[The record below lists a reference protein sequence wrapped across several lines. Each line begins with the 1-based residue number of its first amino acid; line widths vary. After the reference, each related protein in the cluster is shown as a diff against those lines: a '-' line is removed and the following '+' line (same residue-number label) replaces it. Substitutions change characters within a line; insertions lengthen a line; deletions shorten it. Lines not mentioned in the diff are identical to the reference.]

1 MKKLLLLAAIGLVA
15 VANSFGQG
23 TLIFNNNAQAAFN
36 LTTNNATGDAP
47 GVMSGTGRYRVG
59 LYASTN
65 LAATAGSLELVGLA
79 TNTALAGKFNGGS
92 AFVLPAGYP
101 TSQQI
106 VFQLRAWS
114 LGAGTSFAEALTA
127 AAADPL
133 NVALGTSPLGTT
145 TPGGGLVQAG
155 ALFGT
160 TPGLLTS
167 GFVVAPIPEPS
178 TIALGLLGLGAIALF
193 RRRK

>member
-1 MKKLLLLAAIGLVA
+1 MKQTLLFAVA
-15 VANSFGQG
+15 VLISLTGAFGQG
-23 TLIFNNNAQAAFN
+23 TLIFNNNASAAYN
-36 LTTNNATGDAP
+36 LYTNNS
-47 GVMSGTGRYRVG
+47 SGTPLGLISGAGRYRVG

-65 LAATAGSLELVGLA
+65 LSATAGSLELVGLA

-92 AFVLPAGYP
+92 AFVLPNGYP
-101 TSQQI
+101 SSQQI

-133 NVALGTSPLGTT
+133 NVALGASPLGTT
-145 TPGGGLVQAG
+145 TPGGGLIQAG

-160 TPGLLTS
+160 TPGLLSS
-167 GFVVAPIPEPS
+167 GFGLGVPEPS
-178 TIALGLLGLGAIALF
+178 SIALGLLGLGAIALF
-193 RRRK
+193 RRRR

>member
-1 MKKLLLLAAIGLVA
+1 MKRTLLFAVVLLLSLTGA
-15 VANSFGQG
+15 FGQG
-23 TLIFNNNAQAAFN
+23 TLIFNNNASAAYN
-36 LTTNNATGDAP
+36 LYTNNP
-47 GVMSGTGRYRVG
+47 SGTGPGLLSGAGRYRVG

-65 LAATAGSLELVGLA
+65 LSATAGSLELVGLG

-92 AFVLPAGYP
+92 AFVLPNGYP

-114 LGAGTSFAEALTA
+114 LSAGLSYAE
-127 AAADPL
+127 
-133 NVALGTSPLGTT
+133 LGTSPLGMT
-145 TPGGGLVQAG
+145 TPGGGLIQAG

-160 TPGLLTS
+160 SPGLLPT
-167 GFVVAPIPEPS
+167 GFVLNIPEPS

>member
-23 TLIFNNNAQAAFN
+23 TLIFNNNAQASFN

-47 GVMSGTGRYRVG
+47 GRYRVG

-145 TPGGGLVQAG
+145 TPGGGLIQAG

-160 TPGLLTS
+160 SPGLLTS

>member
-1 MKKLLLLAAIGLVA
+1 MKRTLLFAVVLLLSLTGA
-15 VANSFGQG
+15 FGQG
-23 TLIFNNNAQAAFN
+23 TLIFNNNASAAYN
-36 LTTNNATGDAP
+36 LYTNNP
-47 GVMSGTGRYRVG
+47 SGTGPGLLSGAGRYRVG

-65 LAATAGSLELVGLA
+65 LSATAGSLELVGLG

-92 AFVLPAGYP
+92 AFVLPNGYP

-114 LGAGTSFAEALTA
+114 LSAGLSYAEALA
-127 AAADPL
+127 AAAVNPL
-133 NVALGTSPLGTT
+133 NVELGTSPLGMT
-145 TPGGGLVQAG
+145 TPGGGLIQAG

-160 TPGLLTS
+160 SPGLLPT
-167 GFVVAPIPEPS
+167 GFVLNIPEPS